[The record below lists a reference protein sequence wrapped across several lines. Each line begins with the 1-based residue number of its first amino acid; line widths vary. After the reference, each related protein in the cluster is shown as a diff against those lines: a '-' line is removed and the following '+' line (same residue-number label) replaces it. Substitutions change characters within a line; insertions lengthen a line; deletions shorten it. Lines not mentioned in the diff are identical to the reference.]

1 MNELKIFD
9 EREVFGKQFRI
20 YGTPEEPLFLAQ
32 DVADWI
38 DHTNSAVMIKSIDDD
53 EKGLNNV
60 YTLGGVQEMWFLTE
74 DGLYEVLMQSRKPIA
89 KQFKKKVKE
98 ILRDIRRHGAYLT
111 DQKIEELLIS
121 PDTIIN
127 LATQIKEEREKNK
140 VLAEEIKVMKPKAQF
155 ADAVDASPTASAI
168 GDLAK
173 LVKQNGVDIG
183 RNRMFEDFRNWG
195 FLHKNGISKNMPT
208 QKAMDMGLLE
218 VKETVFMDSSGVQQT
233 KFTPRVTGKGQ
244 IYFLNKYLIMKE
256 NGKAAEAWDA
266 NERRPI

>member
-1 MNELKIFD
+1 MNELKIFNND
-9 EREVFGKQFRI
+9 EFGRIRAVEQNGEPWFVGKDVAEALGYKNPQEAIRTHIDDEDKGVSEIRTPGGKQNAPI
-20 YGTPEEPLFLAQ
+20 INE
-32 DVADWI
+32 
-38 DHTNSAVMIKSIDDD
+38 S
-53 EKGLNNV
+53 
-60 YTLGGVQEMWFLTE
+60 
-74 DGLYEVLMQSRKPIA
+74 GLYSLVLSSKLPTAKKFKRWVTSEVIPSIRK
-89 KQFKKKVKE
+89 
-98 ILRDIRRHGAYLT
+98 HGVYLT

-168 GDLAK
+168 GDLTK

-208 QKAMDMGLLE
+208 QKAMNMGLFE
-218 VKETVFMDSSGVQQT
+218 VKETVFMDSNGVQQT

-256 NGKAAEAWDA
+256 KGKAAEA
-266 NERRPI
+266 

>member
-121 PDTIIN
+121 PETIIN

-140 VLAEEIKVMKPKAQF
+140 ALAEDVERMRPKELF
-155 ADAVDASPTASAI
+155 ADAVSASDSSIAV

-173 LVKQNGVDIG
+173 YMKQNGVNIG
-183 RNRMFEDFRNWG
+183 RNRLFEELRNQG
-195 FLHKNGISKNMPT
+195 FLHKGGISKNIPT
-208 QKAMDMGLLE
+208 QKSMDMGLFE
-218 VKETVFMDSSGVQQT
+218 VKETVFLDSNGTEKT
-233 KFTPRVTGKGQ
+233 KSTPRVTGKGQ
-244 IYFLNKYLIMKE
+244 IYFLNKFLKYE
-256 NGKAAEAWDA
+256 EQEEA
-266 NERRPI
+266 

>member
-60 YTLGGVQEMWFLTE
+60 YTLGGVQETWFLTE

-121 PDTIIN
+121 PETIIN

-140 VLAEEIKVMKPKAQF
+140 VLAEDVERMRPKELF
-155 ADAVDASPTASAI
+155 ADAVSASDSSIAV

-173 LVKQNGVDIG
+173 YMKQNGVNIG
-183 RNRMFEDFRNWG
+183 RNRLFEELRNQG
-195 FLHKNGISKNMPT
+195 FLHKGGISKNIPT
-208 QKAMDMGLLE
+208 QKSMDMGLFE
-218 VKETVFMDSSGVQQT
+218 VKETVFLDSNGTEKT
-233 KFTPRVTGKGQ
+233 KSTPRVTGKGQ
-244 IYFLNKYLIMKE
+244 IYFLNKFLKYE
-256 NGKAAEAWDA
+256 EQEEA
-266 NERRPI
+266 

>member
-127 LATQIKEEREKNK
+127 LATQIKEEREKK
-140 VLAEEIKVMKPKAQF
+140 VRSGYIR
-155 ADAVDASPTASAI
+155 
-168 GDLAK
+168 
-173 LVKQNGVDIG
+173 
-183 RNRMFEDFRNWG
+183 RNRGCVSEGKRNTDAYHNPG
-195 FLHKNGISKNMPT
+195 RQYNARDREQHPIRACSS
-208 QKAMDMGLLE
+208 LLYPAE
-218 VKETVFMDSSGVQQT
+218 RSHHGRERDGGCDEYQCRLTGVGT
-233 KFTPRVTGKGQ
+233 YG
-244 IYFLNKYLIMKE
+244 
-256 NGKAAEAWDA
+256 
-266 NERRPI
+266 

>member
-60 YTLGGVQEMWFLTE
+60 YTLGGVQETWFLTE

-121 PDTIIN
+121 PETIIN
-127 LATQIKEEREKNK
+127 LATQIKGEREKNK
-140 VLAEEIKVMKPKAQF
+140 ALAEDVERMRPKELF
-155 ADAVDASPTASAI
+155 ADAVSASDSSIAV

-173 LVKQNGVDIG
+173 YMKQNGVNIG
-183 RNRMFEDFRNWG
+183 RNRLFEELRNQG
-195 FLHKNGISKNMPT
+195 FLHKGGISKNIPT
-208 QKAMDMGLLE
+208 QKSMDMGLFE
-218 VKETVFMDSSGVQQT
+218 VKETVFLDSNGTEKT
-233 KFTPRVTGKGQ
+233 KSTPRVTGKGQ
-244 IYFLNKYLIMKE
+244 IYFLNKFLKYE
-256 NGKAAEAWDA
+256 EQEEA
-266 NERRPI
+266 

>member
-60 YTLGGVQEMWFLTE
+60 YTLGGAQEMWFLTE

-127 LATQIKEEREKNK
+127 LATQIKEEREKSK
-140 VLAEEIKVMKPKAQF
+140 ALAEDVERMRPKELF
-155 ADAVDASPTASAI
+155 ADAVSASDSSIAV

-173 LVKQNGVDIG
+173 YMKQNGINIG
-183 RNRMFEDFRNWG
+183 RNRLFEELRNHG
-195 FLHKNGISKNMPT
+195 FLHKGGISKNIPT
-208 QKAMDMGLLE
+208 QKSMDMGLFE
-218 VKETVFMDSSGVQQT
+218 VKETVFLDSNGTEKT
-233 KFTPRVTGKGQ
+233 KSTPRVTGKGQ
-244 IYFLNKYLIMKE
+244 IYFLNKFLKYE
-256 NGKAAEAWDA
+256 EQEEA
-266 NERRPI
+266 